1 MADNINPEHY
11 KAGGIE
17 TIEYLKAKLSNAE
30 YYGYLK
36 GNAMKYISREGLK
49 SDRLLDKI
57 EDCRKAQWYIEE
69 MVKVHQTEIAVM
81 EAKLK
86 EDEWIEDSLHDED

>member
-81 EAKLK
+81 EAKIK